1 MFRLWSV
8 VLGAV
13 LCCSCGNPDIWVPT
27 QRQIDDMSYDEA
39 AHWLETN
46 LPPLTAKVSP
56 EETRGARDVT
66 VGTCTLTYSR
76 ISTSSASL
84 HDGPTMSLPITIY
97 LTDVQ
102 LIRAR
107 SVRPDVASV
116 EIQWVWV
123 DGRDDEW
130 RNLDR
135 HLGVASTTLGFY
147 DVQSAVDDADLV
159 VAVLERIVEICRGY

>member
-1 MFRLWSV
+1 
-8 VLGAV
+8 
-13 LCCSCGNPDIWVPT
+13 
-27 QRQIDDMSYDEA
+27 MSF
-39 AHWLETN
+39 
-46 LPPLTAKVSP
+46 
-56 EETRGARDVT
+56 
-66 VGTCTLTYSR
+66 
-76 ISTSSASL
+76 
-84 HDGPTMSLPITIY
+84 PITIY
-97 LTDVQ
+97 LTDVE

-135 HLGVASTTLGFY
+135 YLGVASTTFGFY

-159 VAVLERIVEICRGY
+159 VAVLERIVEVCTGD

>member
-8 VLGAV
+8 VLGTV
-13 LCCSCGNPDIWVPT
+13 LYCGCANRDIWVPT

-39 AHWLETN
+39 ALWLETN
-46 LPPLTAKVSP
+46 LPPLTARVSP
-56 EETRGARDVT
+56 EQTRGARNVT
-66 VGTCTLTYSR
+66 VGPCTLTYSWINR
-76 ISTSSASL
+76 SSASL
-84 HDGPTMSLPITIY
+84 HDGPTMSLPVTIY
-97 LTDVQ
+97 LTDVE

-123 DGRDDEW
+123 EGRDDEW

-159 VAVLERIVEICRGY
+159 VAVLTRIVELCVGE

>member
-8 VLGAV
+8 VLGTV
-13 LCCSCGNPDIWVPT
+13 LYCGCANRDIWVPT

-46 LPPLTAKVSP
+46 LPPLTARVSP
-56 EETRGARDVT
+56 EQTRGARDVT

-76 ISTSSASL
+76 ISRNSMSSS
-84 HDGPTMSLPITIY
+84 DGPMSLPITIY
-97 LTDVQ
+97 LTDVE

-130 RNLDR
+130 RNRDR
-135 HLGVASTTLGFY
+135 YLGVASTTLRFY

-159 VAVLERIVEICRGY
+159 VAVLTRIVELCVGE